1 MTAFPEMVYRVPG
14 LHRGQ
19 NGETYS
25 YLGVHNQAELDEA
38 LAAGW
43 HLTMP
48 EAIAAVDA
56 QAVVDEV
63 VEAQEAVETVTDETR
78 DVLEAKAKALGVS
91 FNSRTSDAKLIERI
105 AAA

>member
-25 YLGVHNQAELDEA
+25 YLGVNDQAELDEA
-38 LAAGW
+38 LASGW

-63 VEAQEAVETVTDETR
+63 VEAQEAVEAVTDETR

-91 FNSRTSDAKLIERI
+91 FNSRTSDATLIQRI

>member
-25 YLGVHNQAELDEA
+25 YLGVNDQAELDEA

-63 VEAQEAVETVTDETR
+63 VEAQEAVEAVTDETR

-91 FNSRTSDAKLIERI
+91 FNSRTSDATLIQRI